1 MSNVGALSPEVDRF
15 DIRMRATG
23 NRPVAALAERSPR
36 KPKWSRLRPPV
47 DDWAFTSAAEQAA
60 LVRTGEASSREL
72 VESALRRIDALEPR
86 LNAFVELDGERAL
99 QAADELRPGEGHPF
113 AGVPIAIKG
122 NVPVAGLCMNFA
134 SKFLA
139 GHRPSHSAYLV
150 RRLRD
155 AGFVVVGT
163 TNLPEFGILPT
174 TEPRHTG
181 ATRNPWDL
189 GRTPGGSSGGSAA
202 AVASG
207 MVPIAHGNDGGGSI
221 RIPAACTG
229 LVGLKTSR
237 GRISR
242 GPDMGDS
249 FLACDGVLTR
259 TTGET
264 AQLLDVLAGYEV
276 GDATWA
282 PRPAEPY
289 STSVRR
295 DPGRLRVAM
304 TASNPLD
311 VDVVP
316 ECVRGMHQA
325 AELLAGLGHEVEE
338 AAPSMPGRDALALF
352 VSVFGPLVS
361 LGIGY
366 GELLAGHPPRDDEI
380 EPLSRALYEQSQ
392 SISSVGYLG
401 AVAQL
406 QALARGLVA
415 FFAGYDLLLT
425 PALAE
430 RPLAIGECNGL
441 GDDPMTDLARS
452 GRFTPFTAL
461 FNITGQPA
469 ISIPIGFGEDNLP
482 TAVQLVGKPLGED
495 TLLQVASQV
504 EAARPWAQHR
514 PPTV

>member
-1 MSNVGALSPEVDRF
+1 MASSDLMFTPVGDLAARVRGGELSARELTQASLDR
-15 DIRMRATG
+15 I
-23 NRPVAALAERSPR
+23 AALDPE
-36 KPKWSRLRPPV
+36 
-47 DDWAFTSAAEQAA
+47 
-60 LVRTGEASSREL
+60 
-72 VESALRRIDALEPR
+72 
-86 LNAFVELDGERAL
+86 LNAFIEVDAERAL
-99 QAADELRPGEGHPF
+99 ATADAIEPGDERPF

-122 NVPVAGLCMNFA
+122 NVPVEGLCMNFA
-134 SKFLA
+134 SKFLE

-155 AGFVVVGT
+155 AGFVVIGT

-181 ATRNPWDL
+181 VTRNPWDTS
-189 GRTPGGSSGGSAA
+189 RTPGGSSGGSAA
-202 AVASG
+202 AVSAG

-242 GPDMGDS
+242 GPDMGDAY
-249 FLACDGVLTR
+249 LACDGVLSR
-259 TTGET
+259 TVGET
-264 AQLLDVLAGYEV
+264 AHLLDVLAGYEV

-282 PRPAEPY
+282 PRPAEAY

-295 DPGRLRVAM
+295 DPGRLRIAM
-304 TASNPLD
+304 TAANPLEVD
-311 VDVVP
+311 VDP

-325 AELLAGLGHEVEE
+325 AELLSSLGHEVEE
-338 AAPSMPGRDALALF
+338 AAPSMPGRDALGLF
-352 VSVFGPLVS
+352 VGAFGPAVS
-361 LGIGY
+361 LGISY
-366 GELLAGHPPRDDEI
+366 GELLAGRPPTDDEI
-380 EPLSRALYEQSQ
+380 EPLSAAIHEQAKHVT
-392 SISSVGYLG
+392 SVGYLG
-401 AVAQL
+401 VVAQL

-441 GDDPMTDLARS
+441 GDDPMADLARS

-461 FNITGQPA
+461 FNVTGQPA
-469 ISIPIGFGEDNLP
+469 ITVPIGFGEDNLP
-482 TAVQLVGKPLGED
+482 TSVQLVGKPLGED
-495 TLLQVASQV
+495 TLLQVTSQM
-504 EAARPWAQHR
+504 ESARPWAQHR
-514 PPTV
+514 PPQV